1 MAKCCGILAFI
12 LLTLFDDDDNN
23 DDDEDDDDDDDD
35 DEEKLL
41 ELLVSMLLFN
51 FFVTRLLYA
60 LIRDNVQMVPNEND
74 AILLMNRFSIFFFLK
89 HKCFLMS
96 IHFSVDN
103 KCWHKGD
110 SFTDPC
116 RAPYRTDLRP
126 RR

>member
-74 AILLMNRFSIFFFLK
+74 AILLMNRFSIFF
-89 HKCFLMS
+89 S
-96 IHFSVDN
+96 
-103 KCWHKGD
+103 
-110 SFTDPC
+110 
-116 RAPYRTDLRP
+116 
-126 RR
+126 